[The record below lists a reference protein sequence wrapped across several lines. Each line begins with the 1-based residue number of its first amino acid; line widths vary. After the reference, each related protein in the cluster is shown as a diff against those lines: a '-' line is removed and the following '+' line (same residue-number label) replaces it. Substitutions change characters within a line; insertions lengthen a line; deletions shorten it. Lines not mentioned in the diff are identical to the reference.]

1 VCHWPLSYECVVE
14 EDVVDIDTE
23 MEVIIVAEYDAEGL
37 VGVEVE
43 DVVLEVVVKE
53 GDVVD
58 DVSTEEVVV
67 VMTVLDELEDGA
79 GAGTTMVTGGEF
91 TSMIEYPVVVTVAGD
106 GVIVTT
112 TVWTVPDS
120 SMVFVEM
127 M

>member
-14 EDVVDIDTE
+14 EK
-23 MEVIIVAEYDAEGL
+23 VAEYDAEGL
-37 VGVEVE
+37 VVLKIE
-43 DVVLEVVVKE
+43 DVELEVVLNE

-58 DVSTEEVVV
+58 DVSTEVVF
-67 VMTVLDELEDGA
+67 VMTVLDELKDGV
-79 GAGTTMVTGGEF
+79 GDGTTMVTGGEF
-91 TSMIEYPVVVTVAGD
+91 TSMTEYPVVVTVAGG